1 MKPLSTFKMSQ
12 ELEYH
17 LNNGIGI
24 SECVFMYG
32 SEKFCDLII
41 EVRELYNGGK
51 LLLEGRDKAIASLK
65 TGDKAIYDGRKVK
78 LHLPDYDNEAGK
90 KLRVYL
96 DSGKKDEKTG
106 LPKANILRFG
116 DENSTI
122 KNYDEKAASSFQ
134 ARHKCDSKTD
144 VNTAGFW
151 ACNIALFSDHLNLKS
166 SRKW

>member
-41 EVRELYNGGK
+41 EVRELYNDGK
-51 LLLEGRDKAIASLK
+51 LLLESRDKAIASLK

-106 LPKANILRFG
+106 LPKAKILRFG
-116 DENSTI
+116 DVKLSI
-122 KNYDEKAASSFQ
+122 KNYDKESADSFQ
-134 ARHKCDSKTD
+134 ARHRCDTKTD
-144 VNTAGFW
+144 INSAGFW
-151 ACNIALFSDHLNLKS
+151 ACNIHLFAKHLGLKS
-166 SRKW
+166 SNQW

>member
-1 MKPLSTFKMSQ
+1 MKPLSSFKMSQ

-32 SEKFCDLII
+32 SEKFCDLIV
-41 EVRELYNGGK
+41 EVRELYNDGK

-65 TGDKAIYDGRKVK
+65 TGEKAIYDGKEVK
-78 LHLPDYDNEAGK
+78 LHLPDYDRTAGK

-106 LPKANILRFG
+106 LPKAKILRFG
-116 DENSTI
+116 DPKRTI
-122 KNYDEKAASSFQ
+122 KNHDKEAASSFQ

-144 VNTAGFW
+144 INTAGFW
-151 ACNIALFSDHLNLKS
+151 SCNIALFADHLNLKS
-166 SRKW
+166 SNPW

>member
-1 MKPLSTFKMSQ
+1 MKPLSSFKMSQ

-41 EVRELYNGGK
+41 EVRELYNNGK

-65 TGDKAIYDGRKVK
+65 TGEPGIYKGKKIK
-78 LHLPDYDNEAGK
+78 LHLPDYAKTETK

-96 DSGKKDEKTG
+96 DSGKKDKDSG
-106 LPKANILRFG
+106 LPIANIIRFG
-116 DENSTI
+116 DPNLSI
-122 KNYDEKAASSFQ
+122 KNHDKKAADSFQ
-134 ARHKCDSKTD
+134 ARHRCDSKTD
-144 VNTAGFW
+144 VNKAGFW
-151 ACNIALFSDHLNLKS
+151 SCNIHLFAKHLGLKS
-166 SRKW
+166 DYPW

>member
-65 TGDKAIYDGRKVK
+65 TGEKAIYDGKEVK
-78 LHLPDYDNEAGK
+78 LHLPDYDKTAGK
-90 KLRVYL
+90 KLRVYI

-116 DENSTI
+116 DPNLAI
-122 KNYDEKAASSFQ
+122 KNYDKKAADNFQ
-134 ARHKCDSKTD
+134 ARHNCDAKTD
-144 VNTAGFW
+144 IKAAGFW
-151 ACNIALFSDHLNLKS
+151 SCNIHLFAKHLGLKS
-166 SRKW
+166 DYPW

>member
-1 MKPLSTFKMSQ
+1 MKPLSTFKMSK

-41 EVRELYNGGK
+41 EVRELYNDGK

-65 TGDKAIYDGRKVK
+65 TGEKAIYKGKKVK
-78 LHLPDYDNEAGK
+78 LHLPDYDNTAGK

-106 LPKANILRFG
+106 LPIAKTLRFG
-116 DENSTI
+116 DPKSTI
-122 KNYDEKAASSFQ
+122 KNHDKEAADSFQ
-134 ARHKCDSKTD
+134 ARHRCDTKTD
-144 VNTAGFW
+144 INTAGFW
-151 ACNIALFSDHLNLKS
+151 ACSVHLFAKHLGLKS
-166 SRKW
+166 SYPW

>member
-32 SEKFCDLII
+32 SEKFCDLIV
-41 EVRELYNGGK
+41 EVRDLYNNGK

-65 TGDKAIYDGRKVK
+65 TGEKAIYDGRKVK

-90 KLRVYL
+90 KMRVYL
-96 DSGKKDEKTG
+96 DSGKKDKETG
-106 LPKANILRFG
+106 LPIAKILRFG
-116 DENSTI
+116 DPGLSI
-122 KNYDEKAASSFQ
+122 KNHDKEAADSFQ
-134 ARHKCDSKTD
+134 ARHKCDSKSD
-144 VNTAGFW
+144 INAAGFW
-151 ACNIALFSDHLNLKS
+151 ACNIHLFAKHLGLKS
-166 SRKW
+166 DYPW